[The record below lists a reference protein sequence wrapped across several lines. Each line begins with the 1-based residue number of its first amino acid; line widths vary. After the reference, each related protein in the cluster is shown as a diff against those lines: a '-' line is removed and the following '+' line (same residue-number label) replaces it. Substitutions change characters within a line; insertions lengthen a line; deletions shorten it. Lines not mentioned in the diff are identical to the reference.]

1 MNTTELKEKNTSN
14 RFFETKNVAQ
24 DSIRVV
30 LLFISGLFK
39 IPSPIPGTEFQLSAS
54 LAVSIG
60 RIRGFLHYLTIGIV
74 ASIIGMILGLQTIY
88 NVIIAMVY
96 RVVAGLILTFIKK
109 DPLALMLAG
118 PMGTFAA
125 RLVLAAILGVPW
137 LPLVLAATPGM
148 IFTAITAPILT
159 HPFLSHIPDAH
170 NPEIPG
176 YTFPG

>member
-24 DSIRVV
+24 DSIWVV

-74 ASIIGMILGLQTIY
+74 ASIIGMILGLQTI
-88 NVIIAMVY
+88 
-96 RVVAGLILTFIKK
+96 
-109 DPLALMLAG
+109 
-118 PMGTFAA
+118 
-125 RLVLAAILGVPW
+125 
-137 LPLVLAATPGM
+137 
-148 IFTAITAPILT
+148 
-159 HPFLSHIPDAH
+159 
-170 NPEIPG
+170 
-176 YTFPG
+176 

>member
-1 MNTTELKEKNTSN
+1 MNTKELKEKSTSN
-14 RFFETKNVAQ
+14 HFFDVKNVAM
-24 DSIRVV
+24 DSMWVV

-39 IPSPIPGTEFQLSAS
+39 IPSPIPGTEFQLSAP

-74 ASIIGMILGLQTIY
+74 ASIIGMILGFQTIY

-96 RVVAGLILTFIKK
+96 RVVAGLILTIIKK
-109 DPLALMLAG
+109 DPLALIIAG
-118 PMGTFAA
+118 PAGTFVA

-137 LPLVLAATPGM
+137 QPLVVAAAPGM

-159 HPFLSHIPDAH
+159 SMLQRAIKAIS
-170 NPEIPG
+170 
-176 YTFPG
+176 